1 MLRARFNEQ
10 LKTAMKEKNTRTL
23 STVRLILAKLKERDI
38 DARGKGNAEGIG
50 EAEIQQ
56 MLQGM
61 VKQRRESIEL
71 YEKGGRQE
79 LAQQERDE
87 ITVIEGFLPQQMGEA
102 DTEAAI
108 RAAIA
113 ETGAASAK
121 DMGKVM
127 EILRDRHAGQ
137 MDMAKASAA
146 AKKLISEIANIPP
159 ETRHAA
165 R

>member
-1 MLRARFNEQ
+1 MLRARFNDT
-10 LKTAMKEKNTRTL
+10 LKTAMKARDQRTL

-61 VKQRRESIEL
+61 VKQRRQSVEL

-102 DTEAAI
+102 DT
-108 RAAIA
+108 
-113 ETGAASAK
+113 
-121 DMGKVM
+121 
-127 EILRDRHAGQ
+127 
-137 MDMAKASAA
+137 
-146 AKKLISEIANIPP
+146 
-159 ETRHAA
+159 
-165 R
+165 